1 MKLAIGI
8 PTLNRFDLLL
18 PALKLYLKDFP
29 NTSIIVLDNGKQ
41 NIDSKIQ
48 HPNLLVVETEN
59 NIGVAASW
67 NVLCDL
73 IYKNH
78 DYALILNDDV
88 YLGLQEGSL
97 LNFIKDNKKDFYVS
111 SQDWC
116 AFILPKKTF
125 NDVGKFDDKFYP
137 AYFEDKDYN
146 YRMRLA
152 QKSIHKTPVLNPIIY
167 RDSCTIAKEPKLN
180 EGFFNLKKFYI
191 EKWGGEP
198 NKEKFKTP
206 FNDKHNSPK

>member
-8 PTLNRFDLLL
+8 PTLNRLDLLL
-18 PALKLYLKDFP
+18 PSLKLYLKDFP

-48 HPNLLVVETEN
+48 HPNLLVVETEK

-88 YLGLQEGSL
+88 YLGLLEPMVIK
-97 LNFIKDNKKDFYVS
+97 FIESNKKDFYVA

-116 AFILPKKTF
+116 AFILPKNTF
-125 NDVGKFDDKFYP
+125 NDVGKFDENFFP
-137 AYFEDKDYN
+137 AYFEDNDYH
-146 YRMRLA
+146 YRMRLI
-152 QKSIHKTPVLNPIIY
+152 QKSFHKTPILNPIVY
-167 RDSCTIAKEPKLN
+167 RASCTISRNSKLN
-180 EGFFNLKKFYI
+180 DGFHNLKEFYI
-191 EKWGGEP
+191 KKWGGEP
-198 NKEKFKTP
+198 TKEIFKTP
-206 FNDKHNSPK
+206 FNK

>member
-1 MKLAIGI
+1 MKFAIGI
-8 PTLNRFDLLL
+8 PTLNRLDLLL
-18 PALKLYLKDFP
+18 PSLKLYLKDFP

-48 HPNLLVVETEN
+48 HPNLLVVETEK

-88 YLGLQEGSL
+88 YLGLLEPMVD
-97 LNFIKDNKKDFYVS
+97 NFIKSNRKDFYVA

-116 AFILPKKTF
+116 AFILPKNTF
-125 NDVGKFDDKFYP
+125 NDVGKFDENFFP
-137 AYFEDKDYN
+137 AYFEDNDYH
-146 YRMRLA
+146 YRIGLM
-152 QKSIHKTPVLNPIIY
+152 QKSFHKTPILNPIIY
-167 RDSCTIAKEPKLN
+167 RSSCTISRDSKLN
-180 EGFFNLKKFYI
+180 NKFLDLKQFYI
-191 EKWGGEP
+191 TKWGGEP
-198 NKEKFKTP
+198 TKEKFKKP
-206 FNDKHNSPK
+206 FNK

>member
-1 MKLAIGI
+1 MKFAIGI
-8 PTLNRFDLLL
+8 PTLNRLDLLL
-18 PALKLYLKDFP
+18 PSLKLYLKDFP
-29 NTSIIVLDNGKQ
+29 NTSIIVLDNGNQ
-41 NIDSKIQ
+41 NINSKIQ

-88 YLGLQEGSL
+88 YLGLQEGNL
-97 LNFIKDNKKDFYVS
+97 LNFIKDNKKDFYVA

-125 NDVGKFDDKFYP
+125 NDVGKFDEKFYP
-137 AYFEDKDYN
+137 AYFEDNDYH
-146 YRMRLA
+146 YRMRLV
-152 QKSIHKTPVLNPIIY
+152 QKSYHKTPVLNPIVY
-167 RDSCTIAKEPKLN
+167 RVASTVSKNSKLN
-180 EGFFNLKKFYI
+180 DGFINLKEFYI
-191 EKWGGEP
+191 KKWGGEP

-206 FNDKHNSPK
+206 FNDKYNSPK